1 MNHNGSTHI
10 VRLAD
15 QQVFPLR
22 ERLTTIG
29 SSKRSKIR
37 IPDESIPQHCAYI
50 LFSQGSYYLYPID
63 TRDQVTCNG
72 KNVNQPIELLHS
84 SVIAFGKEAFLF
96 ENSSFIPENADG
108 SLSFRKLIGAL
119 NAFFK
124 NVNPDS
130 RFEMLTSISQAL
142 RCDGA
147 RLVVEDQVNKT
158 FLTIARY
165 PQSSSL
171 DRFSERALQWA
182 KQERRTILMNSSEW
196 IDGTNQAGS
205 LELNNVGSIL
215 CMPIISNDVFIGY
228 LYLDR
233 FVSAAP
239 FDKVD
244 WEICDALMPIFGD
257 ILALYYRTIE
267 QQKTISELINE
278 KSISEK
284 PLVYACD
291 KMQKIIE
298 TTLQFAKTDTTVLLN
313 GETGTG
319 KEVFA
324 RLLHKNSNRAE
335 GPFLVINCGAIP
347 ENLIESELF
356 GHEKGAFTGATTR
369 KAGLF
374 EAAEGGTVFLD
385 EIGELSMNLQV
396 RLLRVLQESE
406 VLPIGATTVLH
417 INTRVITATNKNLLE
432 EVEKKN
438 FRMDLYYRLNILR
451 IELPPLRERGS
462 DMLLIANYFI
472 KKYTK
477 QLNSQVREMT
487 LAAQSKILKHSWP
500 GNIREMENI
509 IQKAVIISKGTM
521 IDESELDIDFT
532 DSVCKDIDKKPFVS
546 LKEARENA
554 EKITI
559 EQALSYCSG
568 NVTMAANILQVDRK
582 WLTKLIKEHGI
593 IRII

>member
-1 MNHNGSTHI
+1 MDHNGSTHI

-15 QQVFPLR
+15 QQVFPLI

-37 IPDESIPQHCAYI
+37 LPDKSFPQHCAYI
-50 LFSQGSYYLYPID
+50 LFNQGCYYLYPID
-63 TRDQVTCNG
+63 TKCLVTFNG
-72 KNVNQPIELLHS
+72 KAVSQPVELQHS
-84 SVIAFGKEAFLF
+84 SVISIGKETFLF
-96 ENSSFIPENADG
+96 ENSTNAPENPDG

-124 NVNPDS
+124 NVNPNS

-147 RLVVEDQVNKT
+147 RLVVEEQIDGS
-158 FLTIARY
+158 FSTIARY
-165 PQSSSL
+165 PESSSL

-182 KQERRTILMNSSEW
+182 KQERRTILMNSSQWQDEN
-196 IDGTNQAGS
+196 NQTRS

-215 CMPIISNDVFIGY
+215 CMPIISNDVNIGY

-233 FVSAAP
+233 LATATP

-244 WEICDALMPIFGD
+244 WEICDALLPIFGD
-257 ILALYYRTIE
+257 ILALYNRTIE
-267 QQKTISELINE
+267 QQKTISDLINE
-278 KSISEK
+278 KSLSEK
-284 PLVYACD
+284 PLVFACE

-324 RLLHKNSNRAE
+324 RLLHKNSNRAN

-356 GHEKGAFTGATTR
+356 GHEKGAFTGASSR

-374 EAAEGGTVFLD
+374 EAADGGTVFLD

-406 VLPIGATTVLH
+406 VMPIGATSVLH
-417 INTRVITATNKNLLE
+417 INTRVITATNRNLLE

-438 FRMDLYYRLNILR
+438 FRKDLYYRLNILR

-462 DMLLIANYFI
+462 DILLITNYFI
-472 KKYTK
+472 KKYSK
-477 QLNSQVREMT
+477 QFNTPEKEMT
-487 LAAQSKILKHSWP
+487 LAAQALILKHSWP
-500 GNIREMENI
+500 GNIREIENV
-509 IQKAVIISKGTM
+509 IQKALIISKGTM
-521 IDESELDIDFT
+521 IDEHDLDIDRT
-532 DSVCKDIDKKPFVS
+532 DLVNDINK
-546 LKEARENA
+546 
-554 EKITI
+554 TI
-559 EQALSYCSG
+559 CISERSTGKSRKGNDRACSFL
-568 NVTMAANILQVDRK
+568 LQR
-582 WLTKLIKEHGI
+582 
-593 IRII
+593 